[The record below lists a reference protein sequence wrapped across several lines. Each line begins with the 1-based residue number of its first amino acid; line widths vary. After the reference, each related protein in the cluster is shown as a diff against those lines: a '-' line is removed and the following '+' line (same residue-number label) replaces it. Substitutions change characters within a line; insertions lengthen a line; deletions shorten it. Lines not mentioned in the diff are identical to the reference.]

1 MLSGKRRRRPH
12 PHPHPHPH
20 PDPHPPSDLHAT
32 QLRVIL
38 AAEAQLCTG
47 NILLKK
53 YKNNL
58 RTLFI
63 Y

>member
-47 NILLKK
+47 NILLRK
-53 YKNNL
+53 YDL
-58 RTLFI
+58 RTLFML
-63 Y
+63 